1 MSDTLY
7 YSNYCPH
14 CNKLLE
20 FMNKNGLLDRVS
32 FVCIDKRRQN
42 EQGVWY
48 AQQYN
53 SQTVMIPHL
62 IHSVP
67 SLLCIKNHNLL
78 MGEQIQAYFEPSI
91 TNKQEAQGQ
100 GNGEPLEFSVIQL
113 GAVEEG
119 GTNRMLT
126 ANSSIEGSAY
136 I

>member
-1 MSDTLY
+1 MTDTLY

-20 FMNKNGLLDRVS
+20 YMNKNGFLDKVS
-32 FVCIDKRRQN
+32 FVCVDKRRQN

-48 AQQYN
+48 AQQHN
-53 SQTVMIPHL
+53 GTNVMIPH
-62 IHSVP
+62 IVHSVP

-78 MGEQIQAYFEPSI
+78 MGEQIQSYFEPHVQK
-91 TNKQEAQGQ
+91 NQESQGQ
-100 GNGEPLEFSVIQL
+100 GNGEPVEFSRVQL
-113 GAVEEG
+113 GAMEEG

-126 ANSSIEGSAY
+126 ASSSIEGSAY